1 MKKLLFALVLVMLGL
16 AAAAWWLNPSRREA
30 AEPSFSVVPVEYGSL
45 VESVSATGA
54 LQPQEVFPVGT
65 QLAGKVVEVA
75 ADFNQTVSEGDVLLR
90 LDDWAAVQ
98 KQRQAETALQLA
110 RASVQQAKAQLQGAD
125 KGVER
130 LSALPK
136 DVSMRKELDA
146 AEAQLKAARATVD
159 MAEARVREAENA
171 RNLADL
177 GARLTVVRVPVPARP
192 KGSADVVPGLGA
204 LAPEGTPPP
213 AVRRKFIVLER
224 RVELNQQ
231 VGPPASAQLFLLGGD
246 LAQMRVIA
254 QVAEGD
260 IGRVRRGQR
269 ANFTVSAYGD
279 EAIFTGK
286 VADMRL
292 LPTSDRGAIFYRVV
306 VDVANRK
313 DAASGDWQ
321 LRPGMTASVDVVVR
335 RHDQVWKVP
344 LSAVN
349 FHMPDEYQTEPA
361 RAKLARRA
369 TLTDADQWKVVW
381 LLDGSRKPWP
391 VFVRLGGGGAGIQD
405 GQYDEVLQW
414 DPELAAAP
422 DAKDA
427 ATWPQLII
435 GAPPPNHGGLFK
447 LPPVKL

>member
-1 MKKLLFALVLVMLGL
+1 MKKLLVALVLVMLGL

-30 AEPSFSVVPVEYGSL
+30 SEPSFSVVPVEFGSL
-45 VESVSATGA
+45 VETVSATGA

-65 QLAGKVVEVA
+65 ELAGKVVEVA
-75 ADFNQTVSEGDVLLR
+75 ADFNQTVSEGDLLVR
-90 LDDWAAVQ
+90 LDDRTAVQ
-98 KQRQAETALQLA
+98 KQRQAETAVQMA
-110 RASVQQAKAQLQGAD
+110 RASVAQARAQQEGAD

-130 LSALPK
+130 LRALPK

-146 AEAQLKAARATVD
+146 AESQLKAAQASVD
-159 MAEARVREAENA
+159 VAEARVREAEDA
-171 RNLADL
+171 RSLADL
-177 GARLTVVRVPVPARP
+177 GVRLTHVRVPVIARL
-192 KGSADVVPGLGA
+192 KGSGEAVPGLGS
-204 LAPEGTPPP
+204 LAPEGTPPT
-213 AVRRKFIVLER
+213 AARRKFIVLER

-246 LAQMRVIA
+246 LAQMQVTA

-269 ANFTVSAYGD
+269 ADFTVSAYGD
-279 EAIFTGK
+279 ETVFSGK

-313 DAASGDWQ
+313 DAVTGDWQ

-335 RHDQVWKVP
+335 RHDNVWKVP

-349 FHMPDEYQTEPA
+349 FQMPEEYQTDAA
-361 RAKLARRA
+361 RARLGRRA
-369 TLTDADQWKVVW
+369 SLPDADQWKVVW
-381 LLDGSRKPWP
+381 LLDGAHKPWP
-391 VFVRLGGGGAGIQD
+391 VFVRLGGAGAGIQD
-405 GQYDEVLQW
+405 AQYDEVLQW
-414 DPELAAAP
+414 DPELGTAP
-422 DAKDA
+422 EAGDAT
-427 ATWPQLII
+427 TWPQLII
-435 GAPPPNHGGLFK
+435 GAPPPSRGGLFK